1 MNHII
6 KTLKLAIVAIMTI
19 SCLSSCTK
27 NNEGNGYK
35 FEYTDVS
42 FNTEKEYQI
51 APETR
56 FNLLKVQLET
66 MLAIATDE
74 AYIISTAEAQITAIN
89 YQGINATITLKKE
102 SSKIKEWTLEATMW
116 IHIEPDDVEND

>member
-1 MNHII
+1 MNF
-6 KTLKLAIVAIMTI
+6 KTLTLAIVAIMTI

-27 NNEGNGYK
+27 NNGGNGYK

-89 YQGINATITLKKE
+89 YQGINATITLKKG
-102 SSKIKEWTLEATMW
+102 SSKIKEWTLEETMW